1 MTEDSSR
8 FALYING
15 LDNAY
20 IREFGCDCPRCERF
34 DRGANTSVSL
44 VLEDA
49 SGLALHHV
57 LFDAGSGVGESLRV
71 HPPLRA
77 QARLDGIVLTHWH
90 TDHTSDLTR
99 IGSTYARSRRR
110 RGDEV
115 TPTPLWCRTGSA
127 GWLDRQYPHLKNAML
142 EVKTFG
148 ADEPMG
154 SLLEPL
160 LLGLPGATVTPVSLS
175 HFTADLNPE
184 RESES
189 LPCCAGYILEL
200 PRTKIAFLW
209 DLDAT
214 NLWLE
219 KPGSA
224 QEATLERLHGAD
236 HVFFDSNTWA
246 CEADR
251 NGRPA
256 SHASF
261 GLVQRFA
268 RSLEPKHTWLT
279 HLSGHEDE
287 RGAGFG
293 WTDDQWRDHA
303 LHVWQSEGLPGQ
315 VSVPSIGQRIEL
327 G

>member
-1 MTEDSSR
+1 
-8 FALYING
+8 
-15 LDNAY
+15 
-20 IREFGCDCPRCERF
+20 
-34 DRGANTSVSL
+34 
-44 VLEDA
+44 
-49 SGLALHHV
+49 
-57 LFDAGSGVGESLRV
+57 
-71 HPPLRA
+71 
-77 QARLDGIVLTHWH
+77 
-90 TDHTSDLTR
+90 
-99 IGSTYARSRRR
+99 
-110 RGDEV
+110 
-115 TPTPLWCRTGSA
+115 
-127 GWLDRQYPHLKNAML
+127 ML

-154 SLLEPL
+154 SLLKPL
-160 LLGLPGATVTPVSLS
+160 PLELPGATVTPVSLS
-175 HFTADLNPE
+175 HHSADLNPK

-189 LPCCAGYILEL
+189 MPCCAGYILEL
-200 PRTKIAFLW
+200 PRVKVALLW

-224 QEATLERLHGAD
+224 QEAALERLHAAD

-246 CEADR
+246 YQTDR

-268 RSLEPKHTWLT
+268 RTLEPKHTWLT